1 MDASYPPG
9 ARRGPSLTPAS
20 SPVENSPVASQLEP
34 SDNPSV
40 KLLLSLPED
49 ALVAGE
55 LELVLAHLAGLIDRV
70 ITPEVDPESQDGDD
84 APWP

>member
-1 MDASYPPG
+1 MDASYPSG

-20 SPVENSPVASQLEP
+20 SPVENSPASSRDEH
-34 SDNPSV
+34 DNNPSV

-70 ITPEVDPESQDGDD
+70 FTPEVDSESHDGDD
-84 APWP
+84 VPWP

>member
-1 MDASYPPG
+1 VDASYPPG
-9 ARRGPSLTPAS
+9 RRRGPSLTPALA
-20 SPVENSPVASQLEP
+20 PVENSPASSQIEP

-70 ITPEVDPESQDGDD
+70 ITPEVDSESRDGDD
-84 APWP
+84 VPWP